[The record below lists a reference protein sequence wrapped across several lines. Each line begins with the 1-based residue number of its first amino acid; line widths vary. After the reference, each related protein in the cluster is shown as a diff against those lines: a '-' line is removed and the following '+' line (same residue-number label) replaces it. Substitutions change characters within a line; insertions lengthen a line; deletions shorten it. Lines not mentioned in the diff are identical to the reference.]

1 MDDTPPPV
9 PETAPARFDSPQVE
23 PVAARTVPPFVP
35 PPRVA
40 TSDGLGWRRAI
51 ALGLIAFLI
60 GASATAFVILR
71 LVRGGDTKPV
81 ATVTLP
87 VGSNGQAPVV
97 IVPSKTNAPVPTIDL
112 AALSSREAELADKI
126 GDLEARSGTIDR
138 DARRASGYATRSE
151 GLMVAFA
158 ARRALDRGLNLG
170 FLEDQLR
177 ERFGS
182 VQPAAIATI
191 VQAAREP
198 VTLEDLRIGLDGVAP
213 ELMTGMASTGWW
225 QSLKRELSNLVVVR
239 KAGTPS
245 PLPVDRVARARR
257 LLDAGQVEA
266 ALAEVSRTPGA
277 PRAERW
283 TSAARRYI
291 AARRA
296 LDTIETAALFAP
308 SVNAAPAIAVAPA
321 PAPAVRTAQG
331 AAAPGGATPQPE
343 SPPQPR

>member
-1 MDDTPPPV
+1 
-9 PETAPARFDSPQVE
+9 
-23 PVAARTVPPFVP
+23 
-35 PPRVA
+35 
-40 TSDGLGWRRAI
+40 
-51 ALGLIAFLI
+51 
-60 GASATAFVILR
+60 LR

-239 KAGTPS
+239 KA
-245 PLPVDRVARARR
+245 RR

-296 LDTIETAALFAP
+296 LDTIESAALFAP

>member
-1 MDDTPPPV
+1 
-9 PETAPARFDSPQVE
+9 
-23 PVAARTVPPFVP
+23 
-35 PPRVA
+35 
-40 TSDGLGWRRAI
+40 
-51 ALGLIAFLI
+51 
-60 GASATAFVILR
+60 
-71 LVRGGDTKPV
+71 
-81 ATVTLP
+81 
-87 VGSNGQAPVV
+87 
-97 IVPSKTNAPVPTIDL
+97 
-112 AALSSREAELADKI
+112 
-126 GDLEARSGTIDR
+126 
-138 DARRASGYATRSE
+138 
-151 GLMVAFA
+151 MVAFA

-296 LDTIETAALFAP
+296 LDTIESAALFAP

-343 SPPQPR
+343 SAPQPR

>member
-1 MDDTPPPV
+1 MDATPPSEPDSAAV
-9 PETAPARFDSPQVE
+9 RVDSPALE
-23 PVAARTVPPFVP
+23 PLPPRMIPPVAT
-35 PPRVA
+35 PPRRA
-40 TSDGLGWRRAI
+40 GSDGLGWRRGI

-60 GASATAFVILR
+60 GVGAAAFVIFR
-71 LVRGGDTKPV
+71 LVRGDEAKPV

-87 VGSNGQAPVV
+87 VGTNGQAPVV

-112 AALSSREAELADKI
+112 AALSTREAELADRI
-126 GDLEARSGTIDR
+126 GDLEARSGAIDR

-177 ERFGS
+177 ARFGT
-182 VQPAAIATI
+182 VQPGAVATI

-198 VTLEDLRIGLDGVAP
+198 VTLEDLRVGLDGVAP
-213 ELMTGMASTGWW
+213 ELMTGVASTGWW
-225 QSLKRELSNLVVVR
+225 QSLRRELSNLVVVR

-277 PRAERW
+277 PHAERW

-296 LDTIETAALFAP
+296 LDTIESAAILAPGIDPAPEQSPPPPPTA
-308 SVNAAPAIAVAPA
+308 AAPA
-321 PAPAVRTAQG
+321 TAQPVSPS
-331 AAAPGGATPQPE
+331 ASATATP
-343 SPPQPR
+343 R